1 MLESLS
7 QRSTIPPGSNTTA
20 GSQPISRTERL
31 IQRTEAPDSQI
42 LQSSQNGG
50 EENCLETKEDP
61 TEAPNG
67 ESDERTLHSF
77 PFHPSVDE
85 EHGHTKDH
93 PPRKDLPRRN
103 ISNHADNIHS
113 CNGLGLIED
122 DVMLEGAGEY
132 L

>member
-7 QRSTIPPGSNTTA
+7 QRSIIPPGSKTTA

-31 IQRTEAPDSQI
+31 IQRTEDPFPRTDSPI

-50 EENCLETKEDP
+50 EENCLKTKEDP

-67 ESDERTLHSF
+67 DSEERTLQSI

-93 PPRKDLPRRN
+93 PPCKDQPRRN

-113 CNGLGLIED
+113 CNGLGFEWR
-122 DVMLEGAGEY
+122 
-132 L
+132 